1 VNKSFLAKDFVRV
14 NSLELLRGMAALGVV
29 VFHYTSAGSIQLSD
43 QNPIRVVGMHGY
55 LGVQIF
61 FVISGFVIP
70 YSMHVANYNMR
81 AMGTFLKKR
90 IIRVEAPYLVLIAL
104 EVVFILL
111 ASFTPWANKLTNRL
125 DAEGI
130 LLHLAFL
137 NDFFDKPWLIPVFWT
152 LAIEFQFY
160 LFIAVFFPLLQH
172 THAVLRVGSI
182 VLVAA
187 LGLLFSSHTIF
198 FFHGSFFL
206 LGLVAL
212 QYKLNIAAPREF
224 ILILIFLAAIIYW
237 QYNALNVLVAL
248 FSVGMILFF
257 EYEWKWASFLGM
269 VSYSLYLIHVPFGG
283 RLLKLTQLYVHNEW
297 IKSLLII
304 VYIPITILIAWLF
317 FTWVEKPF
325 LSISKKLTYKSR
337 NHLI

>member
-1 VNKSFLAKDFVRV
+1 MNKSPLAKDFARV

-29 VFHYTSAGSIQLSD
+29 LFHYTSAGSIQLSD
-43 QNPIRVVGMHGY
+43 QNPLRAVGLHGH

-125 DAEGI
+125 DAQGI

-137 NDFFDKPWLIPVFWT
+137 NDFFGKPWLIPVFWT

-172 THAVLRVGSI
+172 TQAVLRVGSI
-182 VLVAA
+182 VVVAA
-187 LGLLFSSHTIF
+187 LGLLFSNHTIF
-198 FFHGSFFL
+198 FFHASFFL

-212 QYKLNIAAPREF
+212 QYKLRITTPREF
-224 ILILIFLAAIIYW
+224 ILLLLLLTATVYW
-237 QYNALNVLVAL
+237 QYNTLNVLVAV

-257 EYEWKWASFLGM
+257 EYEWEWASFLGM

-304 VYIPITILIAWLF
+304 IYVPLTVLIAWLF
-317 FTWVEKPF
+317 FAWVEKPF
-325 LSISKKLTYKSR
+325 LSISKRLTYKHKNR
-337 NHLI
+337 MA